1 MVVGEWRVSARLRRA
16 DGKNAQPVLVTV
28 MVMMRDSYWAHE
40 LGLEHMKMT
49 SETRV
54 LARILRISGEWETR
68 GNAMDFQS
76 PRSGG
81 ALF

>member
-54 LARILRISGEWETR
+54 LARRASEARETKTLPSKR
-68 GNAMDFQS
+68 V
-76 PRSGG
+76 GG
-81 ALF
+81 

>member
-40 LGLEHMKMT
+40 LGLEHMKIT
-49 SETRV
+49 
-54 LARILRISGEWETR
+54 
-68 GNAMDFQS
+68 Q
-76 PRSGG
+76 
-81 ALF
+81 